1 MIKRIFIFIAF
12 VLLPVAVNAQV
23 IPQYSVVINDPDAT
37 TGYYFI
43 HGLKQNTPTENFNS
57 MILDRFGQIVFIKK
71 YTRAQNDF
79 KLQPDGTI
87 SHAAPTGSNAGARY
101 HILDS
106 MFNVIDSVKCPGGIF
121 TDLHD
126 VQLLP
131 NGNYLVLAYEL
142 ITMDLS
148 SYNYFNGNGSPGSSA
163 ATVLSVIVQELDD
176 NNNAVFTWKASEHFD
191 FSDVTEEWLFS
202 PTLVDWTHSNA
213 LDRDT
218 DGNILL
224 SSRHFNE
231 ITKINRQ
238 TGAIMWRLGGKRN
251 QFTFS
256 SDPYSGFWGQHDIRR
271 ISNGNITLFDNGYNL
286 NPIHP
291 ARALEYQLNETNL
304 TANLV
309 WSYTYG
315 NNIYSRFTGGMQRLA
330 NGNTVIDWGKLS
342 GGNSTFSVVKPNGN
356 IVMEVSS
363 SDSMTSYRTFNYP
376 ELPFTLQRPPLN
388 CSVSGGKH
396 FLEAPEGHSSYLW
409 STGEITRTIEITSA
423 DTFYVYVPYGAGGYI
438 SSERIVITDIKDP
451 CSQVIG
457 IVHSNTEIP
466 ENFRLYQNY
475 PNPFNPVTKIKFE
488 LPEGNISGKN
498 VQLVIFDVTGREI
511 KILYNGEY
519 ITGSYEMD
527 FDASDL
533 PSGVYY
539 YRLTAGSYSDVKKM
553 VLLK

>member
-1 MIKRIFIFIAF
+1 MVKRICILFAF
-12 VLLPVAVNAQV
+12 AFLIKCTLAQV

-43 HGLKQNTPTENFNS
+43 HGLKQNTPSQNFNS
-57 MILDRFGQIVFIKK
+57 MILDRFGQIVYIKK

-79 KLQPDGTI
+79 KLLPDGTI
-87 SHAAPTGSNAGARY
+87 SHAAPTGNNATARY
-101 HILDS
+101 LILDS
-106 MFNVIDSVKCPGGIF
+106 MFNVIDSVKSPGGIF

-148 SYNYFNGNGSPGSSA
+148 SYNYFSGNGSPGSSA

-176 NNNAVFTWKASEHFD
+176 NNNAVFKWKASEHFQ
-191 FSDVTEEWLFS
+191 FSDVSEEWLFS

-213 LDRDT
+213 IERDT

-251 QFTFS
+251 QFIFS
-256 SDPYSGFWGQHDIRR
+256 NDPYSGFRGQHDIRR
-271 ISNGNITLFDNGYNL
+271 ISNGNVTLFDNGYNT

-291 ARALEYQLNETNL
+291 ARALEYQLNETAL
-304 TANLV
+304 IANLV

-315 NNIYSRFTGGMQRLA
+315 TNVYSRFTGGTQRLA

-342 GGNSTFSVVKPNGN
+342 GGNSTFSVVKPNGSV
-356 IVMEVSS
+356 VMEVSS
-363 SDSMTSYRTFNYP
+363 ADSMTSYRTFNYP
-376 ELPFTLQRPPLN
+376 ELPFTLQRPSLSCGEN
-388 CSVSGGKH
+388 MGSH
-396 FLEAPEGHSSYLW
+396 YLEAPEGYGTYLW
-409 STGEITRTIEITSA
+409 STGETTRLINITAA
-423 DTFYVYVPYGAGGYI
+423 DTYYVFVPYGNGGYI
-438 SSERIVITDIKDP
+438 SSERIVITNIADP
-451 CSQVIG
+451 CSKVIG
-457 IVHSNTEIP
+457 ITQINSQIP
-466 ENFRLYQNY
+466 GDFRLYQNY
-475 PNPFNPVTKIKFE
+475 PNPFNPVTTIRFD
-488 LPEGNISGKN
+488 LPGNSSSSMVKLIVYDITSK
-498 VQLVIFDVTGREI
+498 EI
-511 KILYNGEY
+511 AILYNGEY
-519 ITGSYEMD
+519 KAGQFETLW
-527 FDASDL
+527 DAAEL

-539 YRLTAGSYSDVKKM
+539 YRLTAGKYSDVKKM
-553 VLLK
+553 VVLK